1 MKVTIIP
8 ADGFVAV
15 DGVGFNGIDMV
26 SVESNVHAVQW
37 NGTSGEIERK
47 DEAGK
52 MTSNE
57 SIDSLDAFDDVM
69 AQYNVMFAAYE
80 AEQVAQQ
87 EAETVIEV

>member
-37 NGTSGEIERK
+37 NGTSGEIERN
-47 DEAGK
+47 DETGK
-52 MTSNE
+52 MIANE
-57 SIDSLDAFDDVM
+57 AIDSLDQFASVL
-69 AQYNVMFAAYE
+69 ALYNAALAAYE
-80 AEQVAQQ
+80 AELAAAQEE
-87 EAETVIEV
+87 EAVIEV